1 MNMSKEEVTAIMS
14 LAKKIL
20 QHQSDKEWLQDL
32 QDESVDTPNEK
43 TGADKDGDND
53 LKVLRK
59 SEDSHD
65 TFVQQRVGNCECHN
79 D

>member
-32 QDESVDTPNEK
+32 QDESVDTP
-43 TGADKDGDND
+43 DD

-59 SEDSHD
+59 SEDEHD
-65 TFVQQRVGNCECHN
+65 MTGLPRPGNCGCH
-79 D
+79 DD

>member
-32 QDESVDTPNEK
+32 QDESVDTP
-43 TGADKDGDND
+43 DD

-59 SEDSHD
+59 SEDEHD
-65 TFVQQRVGNCECHN
+65 MTGQPRPGNCGCH
-79 D
+79 DD